1 MTTIYFVRHAH
12 STYTKEERERPLS
25 EKGYLDAE
33 NVTHLL
39 KDEHIDVVISSP
51 YKRAIQ
57 TVQGIANTYNVS
69 IQIEEALR
77 ERLLS
82 KGPVTDFNDAI
93 QKVWKD
99 WSFAY
104 EGGESNDVAQRRAVL
119 CMQNILGKYKG
130 KNIVIGT
137 HGNIMVL
144 LMNYFD
150 SKYDFQFWKTLH
162 MPDVYKLTFNSDRLV
177 SAERIEIISLH
188 QSGFYGQSDSH
199 LTSSYSPKFEVG
211 VSLSANSGRNIL

>member
-25 EKGYLDAE
+25 ETGHCDAE
-33 NVTHLL
+33 NVTRLL
-39 KDEHIDVVISSP
+39 KDKHIDVVISSP

-69 IQIEEALR
+69 IQIEEDLR

-82 KGPVTDFNDAI
+82 SEPVADFNDAI
-93 QKVWKD
+93 ENVWKD

-104 EGGESNDVAQRRAVL
+104 EGGESNDVAQRRAVI
-119 CMQNILGKYKG
+119 CMQSILKKYKG

-162 MPDVYKLTFNSDRLV
+162 MPDVYKLTFDNNFFI
-177 SAERIEIISLH
+177 SAERV
-188 QSGFYGQSDSH
+188 QSTDYQINN
-199 LTSSYSPKFEVG
+199 L
-211 VSLSANSGRNIL
+211 

>member
-12 STYTKEERERPLS
+12 STYTKEERERSLS
-25 EKGYLDAE
+25 EKGWLDAQ
-33 NVTHLL
+33 NITSLL
-39 KDEHIDVVISSP
+39 KDEKIDVVISSP
-51 YKRAIQ
+51 YERAIQ
-57 TVQGIANTYNVS
+57 TVEGIANANKLS
-69 IQIEEALR
+69 IQLEEDLR

-82 KGPVTDFNDAI
+82 KEPVQDFNDAI
-93 QKVWKD
+93 QKVWED
-99 WSFAY
+99 WTFAY

-137 HGNIMVL
+137 HENIMVL

-162 MPDVYKLTFNSDRLV
+162 MPDVYKLTFNSNRFI
-177 SAERIEIISLH
+177 SAERIGHRI
-188 QSGFYGQSDSH
+188 
-199 LTSSYSPKFEVG
+199 
-211 VSLSANSGRNIL
+211 NIL

>member
-25 EKGYLDAE
+25 EKGHLDAE
-33 NVTHLL
+33 NVTNLL
-39 KDEHIDVVISSP
+39 KDRHIDVVISSP

-57 TVQGIANTYNVS
+57 TVQGIANTYDVS
-69 IQIEEALR
+69 IQIEEDLR

-82 KGPVTDFNDAI
+82 SESVTDFNDAV
-93 QKVWKD
+93 QKVWED
-99 WSFAY
+99 WDFAH
-104 EGGESNDVAQRRAVL
+104 EGGESNDVAQRRAVICL
-119 CMQNILGKYKG
+119 QNILKKYED

-162 MPDVYKLTFNSDRLV
+162 MPDVYKLTFDNNRFI
-177 SAERIEIISLH
+177 SAERI
-188 QSGFYGQSDSH
+188 QSTDYQINN
-199 LTSSYSPKFEVG
+199 L
-211 VSLSANSGRNIL
+211 

>member
-25 EKGYLDAE
+25 EKGHLDAE
-33 NVTHLL
+33 NVTYLL
-39 KDEHIDVVISSP
+39 NDEHIDVVISSP

-57 TVQGIANTYNVS
+57 TVQGIANTYNLS
-69 IQIEEALR
+69 IQIEEELR

-82 KGPVTDFNDAI
+82 KDPVADFNDAI
-93 QKVWKD
+93 QKVWED
-99 WSFAY
+99 WNFAY
-104 EGGESNDVAQRRAVL
+104 EGGESNDVAQKRAVL
-119 CMQNILGKYKG
+119 CLQNILEKYKG

-150 SKYDFQFWKTLH
+150 STYDFHFWKTLH
-162 MPDVYKLTFNSDRLV
+162 MPDIFKLTFHNESLV
-177 SAERIEIISLH
+177 SVGRIENTARQINNL
-188 QSGFYGQSDSH
+188 
-199 LTSSYSPKFEVG
+199 
-211 VSLSANSGRNIL
+211 

>member
-25 EKGYLDAE
+25 EKGHCDAE

-39 KDEHIDVVISSP
+39 KDKHIDVVISSP

-69 IQIEEALR
+69 IEIEEDLR

-82 KGPVTDFNDAI
+82 SEPVADFNDAI
-93 QKVWKD
+93 ENVWED
-99 WSFAY
+99 WTFAY
-104 EGGESNDVAQRRAVL
+104 EDGESNDVAQRRAVI
-119 CMQNILGKYKG
+119 CMQSILKKYKG

-162 MPDVYKLTFNSDRLV
+162 MPDVYKLTFDNNCFS
-177 SAERIEIISLH
+177 SAERI
-188 QSGFYGQSDSH
+188 QSADYQINN
-199 LTSSYSPKFEVG
+199 L
-211 VSLSANSGRNIL
+211 

>member
-33 NVTHLL
+33 NVTRLL
-39 KDEHIDVVISSP
+39 KDKHIDVVISSP

-57 TVQGIANTYNVS
+57 TVQGIANTYKLL
-69 IQIEEALR
+69 IQTEEDLR
-77 ERLLS
+77 ERLL
-82 KGPVTDFNDAI
+82 GTEPVSNFNDAM
-93 QKVWKD
+93 QNVWED

-104 EGGESNDVAQRRAVL
+104 EGGESNDVAQRRAVI
-119 CMQNILGKYKG
+119 CMQNILKQYEG

-144 LMNYFD
+144 LMNYFN
-150 SKYDFQFWKTLH
+150 SKYDLEFWKTLH
-162 MPDVYKLTFNSDRLV
+162 MPDVYQLNFDKNRFI
-177 SAERIEIISLH
+177 SAERIEKTGHRL
-188 QSGFYGQSDSH
+188 
-199 LTSSYSPKFEVG
+199 
-211 VSLSANSGRNIL
+211 NIL

>member
-25 EKGYLDAE
+25 EKGHCDAE
-33 NVTHLL
+33 NVTRLL
-39 KDEHIDVVISSP
+39 KDGHIDVVISSP

-69 IQIEEALR
+69 IQIEEDLR

-82 KGPVTDFNDAI
+82 SEPVEDFNDAI
-93 QKVWKD
+93 ENVWED
-99 WSFAY
+99 WTFAY
-104 EGGESNDVAQRRAVL
+104 EGGKSNDVAQKRAIL
-119 CMQNILGKYKG
+119 CMQNILEKYKG

-150 SKYDFQFWKTLH
+150 SKYDFQFWKTIQ
-162 MPDVYKLTFNSDRLV
+162 MPDVYKLTFDNNRFI
-177 SAERIEIISLH
+177 SAERIEEAGHRI
-188 QSGFYGQSDSH
+188 
-199 LTSSYSPKFEVG
+199 
-211 VSLSANSGRNIL
+211 NIL

>member
-25 EKGYLDAE
+25 EKGHYDAE

-39 KDEHIDVVISSP
+39 KNKHIDVVISSP

-57 TVQGIANTYNVS
+57 TVQGIANTYHVS
-69 IQIEEALR
+69 IEIEEDLR

-82 KGPVTDFNDAI
+82 SEPVADFNDAV
-93 QKVWKD
+93 QKVWED
-99 WSFAY
+99 WDFAH
-104 EGGESNDVAQRRAVL
+104 EGGESNDVAQRRAVI
-119 CMQNILGKYKG
+119 CMQNILKKYED

-150 SKYDFQFWKTLH
+150 SKYDFQFWKTIC
-162 MPDVYKLTFNSDRLV
+162 MPDIFKLNFHNEDLV
-177 SAERIEIISLH
+177 SAERIENTGH
-188 QSGFYGQSDSH
+188 QINN
-199 LTSSYSPKFEVG
+199 L
-211 VSLSANSGRNIL
+211 

>member
-12 STYTKEERERPLS
+12 SIYTKDERVRPLS
-25 EKGYLDAE
+25 EKGHLDVE
-33 NVTHLL
+33 NVTRLL
-39 KDEHIDVVISSP
+39 KDKHIDVVISSP

-69 IQIEEALR
+69 IQIEEDLR

-82 KGPVTDFNDAI
+82 KEPVTDFNDAV
-93 QKVWKD
+93 QKVWED
-99 WSFAY
+99 WDFAH
-104 EGGESNDVAQRRAVL
+104 EGGESNDVAQRRAVI
-119 CMQNILGKYKG
+119 CMENILKKYED

-150 SKYDFQFWKTLH
+150 SKYDFQFWKTIR
-162 MPDVYKLTFNSDRLV
+162 MPDIFKLNFHNEDLI
-177 SAERIEIISLH
+177 SAERIESTDYQINNL
-188 QSGFYGQSDSH
+188 
-199 LTSSYSPKFEVG
+199 
-211 VSLSANSGRNIL
+211 

>member
-25 EKGYLDAE
+25 EKGHLDAE

-39 KDEHIDVVISSP
+39 KDKHIDVVISSP

-57 TVQGIANTYNVS
+57 TVQGIANTYNVT
-69 IQIEEALR
+69 IQIEKDLR

-82 KGPVTDFNDAI
+82 SEPVADFNDAI
-93 QKVWKD
+93 ENVWED

-104 EGGESNDVAQRRAVL
+104 EGGESNDVAQRRAVI
-119 CMQNILGKYKG
+119 CMQSILKKYKG

-150 SKYDFQFWKTLH
+150 SKYDLQFWKTLH
-162 MPDVYKLTFNSDRLV
+162 MPDVYKLTFDNNCFS
-177 SAERIEIISLH
+177 SAERIESTDYQINNL
-188 QSGFYGQSDSH
+188 
-199 LTSSYSPKFEVG
+199 
-211 VSLSANSGRNIL
+211 

>member
-25 EKGYLDAE
+25 EKGLLDTQH
-33 NVTHLL
+33 VTRLL
-39 KDEHIDVVISSP
+39 KDKHIDVVISSP
-51 YKRAIQ
+51 YKRAMQ
-57 TVQGIANTYNVS
+57 TVQGIANTYNLS
-69 IQIEEALR
+69 IQLEEDLR

-82 KGPVTDFNDAI
+82 KEPVQDFNDALK
-93 QKVWKD
+93 KVWED
-99 WSFAY
+99 WTFVY
-104 EGGESNDVAQRRAVL
+104 EGGESNDVAQRR
-119 CMQNILGKYKG
+119 MQSILKKYKG

-162 MPDVYKLTFNSDRLV
+162 MPDVYKLTFDNNCFI
-177 SAERIEIISLH
+177 SAERI
-188 QSGFYGQSDSH
+188 QSTDYQINN
-199 LTSSYSPKFEVG
+199 L
-211 VSLSANSGRNIL
+211 

>member
-12 STYTKEERERPLS
+12 STYTKEEREGPLS
-25 EKGYLDAE
+25 EKGHCDAE
-33 NVTHLL
+33 NVTRLL
-39 KDEHIDVVISSP
+39 KDGHIDVVISSP

-69 IQIEEALR
+69 IQIEEDLR

-82 KGPVTDFNDAI
+82 SEPLEDFNDAI
-93 QKVWKD
+93 ENVWED
-99 WSFAY
+99 WTFAY
-104 EGGESNDVAQRRAVL
+104 EGGESNDVAQKRAIL
-119 CMQNILGKYKG
+119 CMQNILEKYKG

-150 SKYDFQFWKTLH
+150 SKYDFQFWKTIQ
-162 MPDVYKLTFNSDRLV
+162 MPDVYKLTFDNNRFI
-177 SAERIEIISLH
+177 SAERIEEAGHRI
-188 QSGFYGQSDSH
+188 
-199 LTSSYSPKFEVG
+199 
-211 VSLSANSGRNIL
+211 NIL

>member
-25 EKGYLDAE
+25 DKGHIDAD
-33 NVTHLL
+33 NVIHLL
-39 KDEHIDVVISSP
+39 KEEHIDVVISSP

-57 TVQGIANTYNVS
+57 TVQGIANTYNLS
-69 IQIEEALR
+69 IQLEEDLR

-82 KGPVTDFNDAI
+82 KEPVTDFNDAI
-93 QKVWKD
+93 QKVWED
-99 WSFAY
+99 WTFAY

-119 CMQNILGKYKG
+119 CMQSILKKYKG

-150 SKYDFQFWKTLH
+150 SKYGFQFWKTLH
-162 MPDVYKLTFNSDRLV
+162 MPDVYKLTFDNNCFS
-177 SAERIEIISLH
+177 SAERI
-188 QSGFYGQSDSH
+188 QSTDYQINN
-199 LTSSYSPKFEVG
+199 L
-211 VSLSANSGRNIL
+211 

>member
-25 EKGYLDAE
+25 EKGHCDAE
-33 NVTHLL
+33 NVTSLL
-39 KDEHIDVVISSP
+39 KDKHIDVVISSP

-57 TVQGIANTYNVS
+57 TVQGIANTYHVS
-69 IQIEEALR
+69 IEIEEDLR

-82 KGPVTDFNDAI
+82 SEPVADFNDAI
-93 QKVWKD
+93 ENVWED

-104 EGGESNDVAQRRAVL
+104 EGGESNDVAQRRAVI
-119 CMQNILGKYKG
+119 CMQNILKKYED

-162 MPDVYKLTFNSDRLV
+162 MPDVYKLTFDNNRFI
-177 SAERIEIISLH
+177 SAERI
-188 QSGFYGQSDSH
+188 QSTDYQINN
-199 LTSSYSPKFEVG
+199 L
-211 VSLSANSGRNIL
+211 

>member
-1 MTTIYFVRHAH
+1 MTIIYFVRHAH

-25 EKGYLDAE
+25 EKGHLDAE

-39 KDEHIDVVISSP
+39 KDKHIDVVISSP

-57 TVQGIANTYNVS
+57 TVQGIANTYHVS
-69 IQIEEALR
+69 IEIEEDLR

-82 KGPVTDFNDAI
+82 SEPVADFNDAI
-93 QKVWKD
+93 ENVWED

-104 EGGESNDVAQRRAVL
+104 EGGESNDVAQRRAVI
-119 CMQNILGKYKG
+119 CMQSILKKYED

-162 MPDVYKLTFNSDRLV
+162 MPDVYKLTFDNNRFI
-177 SAERIEIISLH
+177 SAERI
-188 QSGFYGQSDSH
+188 QSTDYQINN
-199 LTSSYSPKFEVG
+199 L
-211 VSLSANSGRNIL
+211 

>member
-1 MTTIYFVRHAH
+1 MTTIYFVRQAH

-25 EKGYLDAE
+25 EKGHCDAE
-33 NVTHLL
+33 NVTRLL
-39 KDEHIDVVISSP
+39 KDGHIDVVISSP

-69 IQIEEALR
+69 IQIEEDLR

-82 KGPVTDFNDAI
+82 SEPLEDFNDAI
-93 QKVWKD
+93 ENVWED
-99 WSFAY
+99 WTFAY
-104 EGGESNDVAQRRAVL
+104 EGGESNDVAQKRAIL
-119 CMQNILGKYKG
+119 CMQNILEKYKG

-150 SKYDFQFWKTLH
+150 SKYDFQFWKTIQ
-162 MPDVYKLTFNSDRLV
+162 MPDVYKLTFDNNRFI
-177 SAERIEIISLH
+177 SAERIEEAGHRI
-188 QSGFYGQSDSH
+188 
-199 LTSSYSPKFEVG
+199 
-211 VSLSANSGRNIL
+211 NIL

>member
-25 EKGYLDAE
+25 EKGHYDAE

-39 KDEHIDVVISSP
+39 KDKHIDVVISSP

-57 TVQGIANTYNVS
+57 TVQGIANTYHVS
-69 IQIEEALR
+69 IEIEEDLR

-82 KGPVTDFNDAI
+82 SEPVADFNDAI
-93 QKVWKD
+93 ENVWKD

-104 EGGESNDVAQRRAVL
+104 EGGESNDVAQRRAVI
-119 CMQNILGKYKG
+119 CMQSILKKYKG

-162 MPDVYKLTFNSDRLV
+162 MPDVYKLTFDNNFFI
-177 SAERIEIISLH
+177 SAERV
-188 QSGFYGQSDSH
+188 QSIDYQINN
-199 LTSSYSPKFEVG
+199 L
-211 VSLSANSGRNIL
+211 

>member
-1 MTTIYFVRHAH
+1 MTTIYFVRHAQ

-25 EKGYLDAE
+25 EKGHCDAE

-39 KDEHIDVVISSP
+39 KDKHIDVVISSP

-57 TVQGIANTYNVS
+57 TVQGIANTYKLS
-69 IQIEEALR
+69 IQTEEDLR

-82 KGPVTDFNDAI
+82 TELVSNFNDAM
-93 QKVWKD
+93 QNVWED

-104 EGGESNDVAQRRAVL
+104 EGGESNDVAQRRAVI
-119 CMQNILGKYKG
+119 CMQNILKQYEG

-144 LMNYFD
+144 LMNYFN
-150 SKYDFQFWKTLH
+150 SKYDFEFWKTLH
-162 MPDVYKLTFNSDRLV
+162 MPDVYKLNFDKNRFI
-177 SAERIEIISLH
+177 SAERIEKTGHRL
-188 QSGFYGQSDSH
+188 
-199 LTSSYSPKFEVG
+199 
-211 VSLSANSGRNIL
+211 NIL

>member
-1 MTTIYFVRHAH
+1 MSTIYFVRHAH

-25 EKGYLDAE
+25 EKGHLDAE
-33 NVTHLL
+33 DVTRLL

-57 TVQGIANTYNVS
+57 TVQGVANIYNLS
-69 IQIEEALR
+69 IQIEEDLR

-82 KGPVTDFNDAI
+82 TEPVADFNVAM
-93 QKVWKD
+93 QNVWED
-99 WSFAY
+99 WTFAY
-104 EGGESNDVAQRRAVL
+104 EGGESNDVAQSRAVL
-119 CMQNILGKYKG
+119 CMQNILEKYKD

-150 SKYDFQFWKTLH
+150 RKYDFQFWKTLH
-162 MPDVYKLTFNSDRLV
+162 MPDVYKLTFDNDLFI
-177 SAERIEIISLH
+177 SAERIEKTGH
-188 QSGFYGQSDSH
+188 RV
-199 LTSSYSPKFEVG
+199 K
-211 VSLSANSGRNIL
+211 

>member
-1 MTTIYFVRHAH
+1 MTIIYFVRHAH

-25 EKGYLDAE
+25 KKGHLDAE

-39 KDEHIDVVISSP
+39 KDKHIDVVISSP

-57 TVQGIANTYNVS
+57 TVQGIANTYHVS
-69 IQIEEALR
+69 IEIEEDLR

-82 KGPVTDFNDAI
+82 SEPVADFNDAI
-93 QKVWKD
+93 ENVWED

-104 EGGESNDVAQRRAVL
+104 EGGESNDVAQRRAVI
-119 CMQNILGKYKG
+119 CMQYILKKYED

-162 MPDVYKLTFNSDRLV
+162 MPDVYKLTFDNNRFI
-177 SAERIEIISLH
+177 SAERI
-188 QSGFYGQSDSH
+188 QSTDYQINN
-199 LTSSYSPKFEVG
+199 L
-211 VSLSANSGRNIL
+211 

>member
-25 EKGYLDAE
+25 EKGHLDAE
-33 NVTHLL
+33 DVTRLL
-39 KDEHIDVVISSP
+39 EGKHIDIIISSP

-57 TVQGIANTYNVS
+57 TVQGIADTYNLS
-69 IQIEEALR
+69 IQVEEDLR

-82 KGPVTDFNDAI
+82 AEPVHNFNDAI
-93 QKVWKD
+93 QKVWED
-99 WSFAY
+99 WSFAH
-104 EGGESNDVAQRRAVL
+104 EGGESNDVAQRRAVI
-119 CMQNILGKYKG
+119 CMQNILKKYEG

-162 MPDVYKLTFNSDRLV
+162 MPDVFKLTFHNESLI
-177 SAERIEIISLH
+177 SAERIEHTGH
-188 QSGFYGQSDSH
+188 QI
-199 LTSSYSPKFEVG
+199 
-211 VSLSANSGRNIL
+211 NIL

>member
-12 STYTKEERERPLS
+12 STYTKKERERPLS

-33 NVTHLL
+33 NVTRLL
-39 KDEHIDVVISSP
+39 KDKHIDVVISSP

-57 TVQGIANTYNVS
+57 TVQGIANTYKLL
-69 IQIEEALR
+69 IQTEEDLR

-82 KGPVTDFNDAI
+82 TEPVSNFNDAM
-93 QKVWKD
+93 QNVWED

-104 EGGESNDVAQRRAVL
+104 EGGESNDVAQRRAVI
-119 CMQNILGKYKG
+119 CMQNILKQYEG

-144 LMNYFD
+144 LMNYFN
-150 SKYDFQFWKTLH
+150 SKYDLEFWKTLH
-162 MPDVYKLTFNSDRLV
+162 MPDVYQLNFDKNRFI
-177 SAERIEIISLH
+177 SAERIEKTGHRL
-188 QSGFYGQSDSH
+188 
-199 LTSSYSPKFEVG
+199 
-211 VSLSANSGRNIL
+211 NIL

>member
-1 MTTIYFVRHAH
+1 MTIIYFVRHAH

-25 EKGYLDAE
+25 EKGHLDAE

-39 KDEHIDVVISSP
+39 KDKHIDVVISSP

-57 TVQGIANTYNVS
+57 TVQGIANTYHVS
-69 IQIEEALR
+69 IEIEEDLR

-82 KGPVTDFNDAI
+82 SEPVADFNDAI
-93 QKVWKD
+93 ENVWED

-104 EGGESNDVAQRRAVL
+104 EGGESNDVAQRRAVI
-119 CMQNILGKYKG
+119 CMQSILKKYKG

-162 MPDVYKLTFNSDRLV
+162 MPDVYKLVFDNNRFS
-177 SAERIEIISLH
+177 SAERLESTDYQINNL
-188 QSGFYGQSDSH
+188 
-199 LTSSYSPKFEVG
+199 
-211 VSLSANSGRNIL
+211 

>member
-25 EKGYLDAE
+25 EKGHCDAE
-33 NVTHLL
+33 NVTRLL
-39 KDEHIDVVISSP
+39 KDKHIDVVISSP
-51 YKRAIQ
+51 YKRAMQ
-57 TVQGIANTYNVS
+57 TVQGIANTYNLS
-69 IQIEEALR
+69 IQLEEDLR

-82 KGPVTDFNDAI
+82 KEPVQDFNDAL
-93 QKVWKD
+93 QKVWED
-99 WSFAY
+99 WTFAY
-104 EGGESNDVAQRRAVL
+104 EGGESNDVAQRRAVI
-119 CMQNILGKYKG
+119 CMQSILKKYKG

-162 MPDVYKLTFNSDRLV
+162 MSDVYKLTFDNNCFS
-177 SAERIEIISLH
+177 SAERI
-188 QSGFYGQSDSH
+188 QSTDYQINN
-199 LTSSYSPKFEVG
+199 L
-211 VSLSANSGRNIL
+211 

>member
-25 EKGYLDAE
+25 EKGNLDAE

-39 KDEHIDVVISSP
+39 KDKHIDVVISSP

-57 TVQGIANTYNVS
+57 TVQGIANTYNVT
-69 IQIEEALR
+69 IQIEEDLR

-82 KGPVTDFNDAI
+82 SEPVADFNDAI
-93 QKVWKD
+93 ENVWED

-104 EGGESNDVAQRRAVL
+104 EGGESNDVAQRRAVI
-119 CMQNILGKYKG
+119 CMQSILKKYKG

-150 SKYDFQFWKTLH
+150 SRYDLQFWKTLH
-162 MPDVYKLTFNSDRLV
+162 MPDVYKLTFDNNCFS
-177 SAERIEIISLH
+177 SAERIESTDYQINNL
-188 QSGFYGQSDSH
+188 
-199 LTSSYSPKFEVG
+199 
-211 VSLSANSGRNIL
+211 

>member
-25 EKGYLDAE
+25 EKGYMDAE
-33 NVTHLL
+33 NVTRLL
-39 KDEHIDVVISSP
+39 KDKHIDIVISSP

-57 TVQGIANTYNVS
+57 TVQGIANTYNLS
-69 IQIEEALR
+69 IQIEENLR

-82 KGPVTDFNDAI
+82 KEPVADFNDAMRN
-93 QKVWKD
+93 VWED
-99 WSFAY
+99 WAFAY
-104 EGGESNDVAQRRAVL
+104 EGGESNDVAQKRAVVCL
-119 CMQNILGKYKG
+119 QNILEKYRG

-144 LMNYFD
+144 LMNYLN

-162 MPDVYKLTFNSDRLV
+162 MPDVYKLTFDNNRFI
-177 SAERIEIISLH
+177 SAERIESIGNRI
-188 QSGFYGQSDSH
+188 
-199 LTSSYSPKFEVG
+199 
-211 VSLSANSGRNIL
+211 NIL

>member
-12 STYTKEERERPLS
+12 STYTQDERERPLS
-25 EKGYLDAE
+25 EKGQLDAE
-33 NVTHLL
+33 NVTRLL

-69 IQIEEALR
+69 IQIEENLR

-82 KGPVTDFNDAI
+82 KELVTDFNDAV
-93 QKVWKD
+93 QKVWED
-99 WSFAY
+99 WDFAY
-104 EGGESNDVAQRRAVL
+104 EGGESNDVAQRRAVI
-119 CMQNILGKYKG
+119 CMQNILKKYED

-150 SKYDFQFWKTLH
+150 SKYDFRFWKTLR
-162 MPDVYKLTFNSDRLV
+162 MPDIFKLNFHNEDLV
-177 SAERIEIISLH
+177 SAERIENTGH
-188 QSGFYGQSDSH
+188 QINN
-199 LTSSYSPKFEVG
+199 L
-211 VSLSANSGRNIL
+211 

>member
-1 MTTIYFVRHAH
+1 MTTVYFVRHAH

-25 EKGYLDAE
+25 EKGHCDAE
-33 NVTHLL
+33 NVTRLL
-39 KDEHIDVVISSP
+39 KDKHIDAVISSP

-57 TVQGIANTYNVS
+57 TVQGIANTCNLS
-69 IQIEEALR
+69 IQLEEDLR

-82 KGPVTDFNDAI
+82 KEPVTDFNDAI
-93 QKVWKD
+93 QKVWED
-99 WSFAY
+99 WTFAY
-104 EGGESNDVAQRRAVL
+104 EGGESSNIAQRRAVI

-150 SKYDFQFWKTLH
+150 PKYDFQFWKTLH
-162 MPDVYKLTFNSDRLV
+162 MPDVYKLTFDNNRFI
-177 SAERIEIISLH
+177 SAERIEKTGHRI
-188 QSGFYGQSDSH
+188 
-199 LTSSYSPKFEVG
+199 
-211 VSLSANSGRNIL
+211 NIL